1 MAMIAGIDCERGEKA
16 HGYVAILEL
25 PQGPIFP
32 PTRILRMAMIDDRR
46 HRLGETRTTRSHV
59 TALLLGL

>member
-32 PTRILRMAMIDDRR
+32 PTRILRMATIASIDWGKREQ
-46 HRLGETRTTRSHV
+46 HAV
-59 TALLLGL
+59 M